1 MRLFGFIRAL
11 LTKNKKSFDIEF
23 QLDLLTDGYYKIE
36 TKDQI
41 KDLIEEKRVFSQKLI
56 SDIKVT
62 SVLSGDRFY
71 DEYEDRYLNMADYKS
86 KRIDELVDELYESDI
101 VLYKLENILY
111 YWEEIKDTLQESYD

>member
-111 YWEEIKDTLQESYD
+111 YWEEIKDTLQESYG